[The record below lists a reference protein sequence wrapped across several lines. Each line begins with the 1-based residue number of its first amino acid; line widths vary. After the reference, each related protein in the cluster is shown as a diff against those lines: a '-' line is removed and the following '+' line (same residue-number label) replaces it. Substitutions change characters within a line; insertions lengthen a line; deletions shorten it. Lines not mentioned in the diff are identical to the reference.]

1 MSIEEELPLLKARAQ
16 AIGVRLNLLSRC
28 ISDIQ
33 HEPETGRH
41 IAVIDLEGCLGCG
54 VCETICP
61 VGAISIQN
69 TAHINASRCTGCG
82 RCVDECPQEAIVLR
96 PYETAGTL
104 ASRRN
109 GAEH

>member
-61 VGAISIQN
+61 VRVWKMFGRMPTGSHC
-69 TAHINASRCTGCG
+69 TAA
-82 RCVDECPQEAIVLR
+82 L
-96 PYETAGTL
+96 
-104 ASRRN
+104 
-109 GAEH
+109 